1 MSASRT
7 RDLVLD
13 PKLAAEQSYWL
24 ARLASDLQPSN
35 IWADYRRMAGA
46 AEYAQLDFLLSPD
59 LCGQL
64 VKLAGDS
71 SFLLYTTFVA
81 ALEICLHKHSGQN
94 PIVVGSPARK
104 KAETAQRVFNLV
116 AIVAEVDDEVSF
128 RKFLLQVRQT
138 LLEAYAHQMYPMAL
152 VARDR
157 GLSWNGQR
165 SPLFDIV
172 MSMEDIHEEMPQVAA
187 DMKLWLERSGE
198 RVQVRVEYD
207 RKLYEE
213 ASVRGLLRHLCQ
225 LLEAGLKETDKPLK
239 DLRMAGA
246 EEERQVI
253 VEWNRTERAYGG
265 RSVVALFEEQARRR
279 PAAEA
284 LVYEEKW
291 VSYGDLNE
299 RANRL
304 ARYLRKKGVKREEL
318 VGVVM
323 ERSVEMVVGL
333 LGVLKA
339 GGAYVPVDPEYPEER
354 MRYMLEDSGA
364 RVVLTQE
371 RLRGKV
377 RKQMGAGEREA
388 WEMVRVDGEW

>member
-35 IWADYRRMAGA
+35 IWAVYRRMAGA

-94 PIVVGSPARK
+94 TIVVGSPARK

-116 AIVAEVDDEVSF
+116 AIVAEVDDEGRF

-157 GLSWNGQR
+157 GLPCNPQR

-172 MSMEDIHEEMPQVAA
+172 MSLQNIHAEIPQWPAA
-187 DMKLWLERSGE
+187 T
-198 RVQVRVEYD
+198 
-207 RKLYEE
+207 KLY
-213 ASVRGLLRHLCQ
+213 LHL
-225 LLEAGLKETDKPLK
+225 
-239 DLRMAGA
+239 
-246 EEERQVI
+246 I
-253 VEWNRTERAYGG
+253 
-265 RSVVALFEEQARRR
+265 
-279 PAAEA
+279 
-284 LVYEEKW
+284 
-291 VSYGDLNE
+291 GDP
-299 RANRL
+299 
-304 ARYLRKKGVKREEL
+304 
-318 VGVVM
+318 
-323 ERSVEMVVGL
+323 
-333 LGVLKA
+333 
-339 GGAYVPVDPEYPEER
+339 VPV
-354 MRYMLEDSGA
+354 
-364 RVVLTQE
+364 
-371 RLRGKV
+371 
-377 RKQMGAGEREA
+377 
-388 WEMVRVDGEW
+388 